1 VIDSPTRT
9 DFAPAPPEAR
19 YAAPPAGVDPDT
31 TKSWTRRMRPIL
43 RAHAGIT
50 VLGLVCALGM
60 QLLQLA
66 IPRVI
71 GQALDKSLL
80 RSYVQQQA
88 RAGVN
93 VSSVPRGRALSSG
106 GADKL
111 RSLLDH
117 APVPISR
124 YVMILAGLAVA
135 RLLLGYIYRLNL
147 QKTSMTIEFDLR
159 NTIYEKLSW
168 LPFSYYDK
176 VQSGQ
181 LISRANSD
189 IRSVQMYLAFA
200 PILVVNFIG
209 FIAALAFMATIS
221 LPLAIV
227 SVITMPLVYF
237 SGARMRAFMFPASWI
252 VQSRLADVATIVEE
266 NVTGTRVVKSFAG
279 EAQQVGVLQ
288 KTAERLRWANN
299 VMIDI
304 RARFGP
310 LMQNLPRLGAVLV
323 ILYGGWLGVR
333 GQITVGDLFTFTSYI
348 ALLQAPFMILGF
360 MLMLAQRAEASAGR
374 IFEILDFSPELRERP
389 GAVDL
394 VAPQGDVVFDDVTFA
409 YNKGLSGPLSGEHSG
424 PNVLEHFG
432 LHMRAGET
440 VALVGRTGCGKS
452 TVARLIP
459 RFYDVDDGAVQV
471 DGHDVRDLTFESLR
485 ATIGLVLDEPFLFS
499 ESVASNIAYG
509 RPDAPRHEIEAAARA
524 AGAHDFIVHLAHGYD
539 TVIGERGYTL
549 SGGQRQRIAIARTL
563 LVNPRI
569 LILDDATSS
578 IDVQVELEIH
588 DALRTLM
595 QGRTTLIIAH
605 RLSTISLADRVL
617 LMENGRI
624 TADGEH
630 AELMRTVP
638 AYAEVL
644 ARADESTN
652 ENGAA

>member
-1 VIDSPTRT
+1 MIDTPTRT
-9 DFAPAPPEAR
+9 TFAPAPPAAR
-19 YAAPPAGVDPDT
+19 YPPPPAAVDADA

-43 RAHAGIT
+43 RAHAGIIAT
-50 VLGLVCALGM
+50 GLTCALGM

-80 RSYVQQQA
+80 RSYAQQRA
-88 RAGVN
+88 RDGAR
-93 VSSVPRGRALSSG
+93 VPS
-106 GADKL
+106 
-111 RSLLDH
+111 SLLAH
-117 APVPISR
+117 APVPISQF
-124 YVMILAGLAVA
+124 VTILAVLAIA
-135 RLLLGYIYRLNL
+135 RLALGYVYRLNL
-147 QKTSMTIEFDLR
+147 QKTSMAIEFDLR
-159 NTIYEKLSW
+159 NTIYEKLTW
-168 LPFSYYDK
+168 LPFSYFDK

-200 PILVVNFIG
+200 PILVVNFLG
-209 FIAALAFMATIS
+209 FAAALVFMATIS

-237 SGARMRAFMFPASWI
+237 SGKRMRSFMFPASWI

-279 EAQQVGVLQ
+279 EAQQVGELQ
-288 KTAERLRWANN
+288 RAAQRLRWANN
-299 VMIDI
+299 VMIDV

-310 LMQNLPRLGAVLV
+310 VIQNLPRVGAALV
-323 ILYGGWLGVR
+323 ILYGGWLGVH
-333 GQITVGDLFTFTSYI
+333 GHITVGDLFTFTSYI

-374 IFEILDFSPELRERP
+374 IFEILDFAPELRERP

-394 VAPQGDVVFDDVTFA
+394 VAPDGNVLFDEVTFA
-409 YNKGLSGPLSGEHSG
+409 YNADG
-424 PNVLEHFG
+424 PNVLDGFRMHLG
-432 LHMRAGET
+432 AGET

-459 RFYDVDDGAVQV
+459 RFYDVAAGAVRI
-471 DGHDVRDLTFESLR
+471 DSHDVRDLTLESLR
-485 ATIGLVLDEPFLFS
+485 AAVGLVLDEPFLFS
-499 ESVASNIAYG
+499 ESVAANIAYG
-509 RPDAPRHEIEAAARA
+509 RPDASTAEIEAAAKT
-524 AGAHDFIVHLAHGYD
+524 AGAHEFIVQMVEGYD

-563 LVNPRI
+563 LLNPRV

-588 DALRTLM
+588 DALRALM
-595 QGRTTLIIAH
+595 HGRTTLIIAH

-624 TADGEH
+624 TADGAH
-630 AELMRTVP
+630 NELMRTVP

-644 ARADESTN
+644 ARAEH
-652 ENGAA
+652 EPAAAGEPA